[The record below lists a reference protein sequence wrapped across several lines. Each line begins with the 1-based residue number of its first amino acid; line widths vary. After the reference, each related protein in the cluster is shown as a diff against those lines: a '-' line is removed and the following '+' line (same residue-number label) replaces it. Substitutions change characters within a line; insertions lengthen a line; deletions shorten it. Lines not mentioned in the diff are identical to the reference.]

1 MKKMIKLAS
10 LLCLILLAVVLMST
24 TVFAAEA
31 PDAVVYVDAV
41 NGDDA
46 NDGLTEATAVKSIK
60 PAYTALANAMD
71 AKGLKADATAT
82 GKIVFVSDYLFN
94 TFTSSSTQKDFASNS
109 THKYRVILEG
119 KTPQTSLQFHPVNQ
133 SYVGMMGPTTIQN
146 LNVRLTDNPGSI
158 YLSIHGRGG
167 SLIIGEGVTTS
178 DNPDRRPTL
187 SAGPYFNST
196 SNPTLEINSG
206 DWRNVY
212 AGCYHKTLTGSGKV
226 VINGGSVARLG
237 GTYTG
242 TITKNAEIIVNGG
255 TVGLI
260 QPTANASGTI
270 NGSITI
276 TLNGGTVTDKVENLG
291 TAADWAVNVAG
302 NDVALTYSGEVTL
315 TDITASKLF
324 LGSNTRVTFSQT
336 VTGPVAVTVDKAVRY
351 NVPYVTAPAETADD
365 AFTFSQKAMTP
376 TVSEAT
382 KSWINTDASA
392 FTGLVLK
399 APKEFTVKL
408 YTGTQDGS
416 LVTPDKTETIDGIT
430 YQYYGNIMGNYRYV
444 TSRTDYYTVTKPIW
458 MSEEKSL
465 TETVVDAS
473 SGKRDNIGW
482 EPTSVKYYS
491 DETYTNIVPQDET
504 ALWWDDYSPLLV
516 SPYFTDTTRAEHR
529 ATTQEEM
536 ENFLASLDDANDN
549 MYIYSLGKSS
559 SYELNI
565 PIVVF
570 TKVDLSGA
578 KTLEEAA
585 ALIRADNK
593 LVIHY
598 QAQIHGN
605 EPAGGEAALNHI
617 ARLDGQWGE
626 DLLETINCYVI
637 PRVNPDGSKN
647 YTRANASGVN
657 LNRDMVLATM
667 PESAALRYA
676 CDLFQPDLNIDG
688 HEYLVNSE
696 KTSGT
701 YIDLMCSSGVNGN
714 YSPEYIEACETISR
728 RHYQTFYDYGMQPG
742 YYSNKANNYSPATN
756 SGYHSTRGS
765 FHFLME
771 SRGIGGGNNNM
782 ARRVVSH
789 LIVAESIFEYAAENH
804 ETITRLVDAERERF
818 ARIGGTYEEDDVI
831 NLRFQD
837 IYCEEMSYP
846 LSKWNYVSGTL
857 TSVDNNV
864 PIIYRDPKEGMTR
877 PRPTAYVFP
886 DGEAWTQDVLDCLD
900 AHDIRYY
907 RQAEGSM
914 LQLRQITGVIDDASL
929 GAETFYSFENGC
941 YVVPMNQ
948 PYCLLV
954 SYIFEADICGY
965 SPEEGY
971 GSLVQMSVIP
981 AYDNCFPVYH
991 YVHDL
996 EEDGT
1001 VATYTG
1007 LAAPTGLTAVNPAR
1021 VGDTGSITGL
1031 DATKS
1036 YAYRSSKSAEYTV
1049 VSGVTAIENLT
1060 VGTWYIRYADDTGT
1074 AYCDIMLEIS
1084 YGDIKEIVVY
1094 LDQTNGDD
1102 TNNGFTEEAP
1112 VATLEGAIAALT
1124 AVMGEDNTGKVVL
1137 LSDYDVGSA
1146 AYTFPAHAFQVTYTG
1161 KTPDIALVKSGSTT
1175 QAAASISLGGP
1186 SVFRDI
1192 TIKNSTSAS
1201 YNNFNCRGFKT
1212 VFGEGVTCVANS
1224 KGKYYILAAGSYNGS
1239 CESTD
1244 LTVLS
1249 GNWNMIYSGGYLG
1262 GVTGD
1267 AKLTVRNATVA
1278 GQIMAAYSGAI
1289 GGNITYDIAD
1299 TTCGGIYL
1307 GIGKTN
1313 DVSGNITATIGANTS
1328 FDFLYAGNRDSGNV
1342 AGTVHVIVQNADLSG
1357 AALYGTSKTSGD
1369 VGKSI
1374 LTNRGST
1381 LGTVTGFDETNV
1393 EAFTGIYHICQGGTV
1408 VQTCYTFADAAAAAQ
1423 ALDNAIIR
1431 LGCDAQDNATVP
1443 GGLILDL
1450 AGYDLSGI
1458 TVDGIIYGMDSTTD
1472 GYTCEKA
1479 GTLTLEA
1486 GSVAAYIKTTN
1497 AQLGAVRRYMAIPGS
1512 AGSYTFHRFYI
1523 GLTHQTLKPTA
1534 AGVGYKAVF
1543 YGDDAVIG
1551 MLNAEQALGFT
1562 LQLEG
1567 NDAIT
1572 VYLSADKLVSG
1583 KTITLRLNN
1592 YDVNNYGETLLYAG
1606 VTLQL
1611 SDGTVIEST
1620 RSATTLRG
1628 LLEQLNTNYT
1638 TLSAAQLAAVTDFIK
1653 KYTVITSWKVENLI

>member
-1 MKKMIKLAS
+1 MKKMIKLAT
-10 LLCLILLAVVLMST
+10 LLCLLLLAVVLMTT

-41 NGDDA
+41 GGDDA
-46 NDGLTEATAVKSIK
+46 NDGLTEATAVKTIK
-60 PAYTALANAMD
+60 PAYVALASAMD
-71 AKGLKADATAT
+71 AKGLKSDATAT

-94 TFTSSSTQKDFASNS
+94 TFSSSSTQKDFGSG

-119 KTPQTSLQFHPVNQ
+119 KTPQTSLQFHPVKQ

-196 SNPTLEINSG
+196 SNAYLEINSG

-226 VINGGSVARLG
+226 VLNGGTVARLG

-270 NGSITI
+270 SGTATFTI
-276 TLNGGTVTDKVENLG
+276 NGGTVTGAVENLG
-291 TAADWAVNVAG
+291 TAESWSISIAG
-302 NDVALTYSGEVTL
+302 NDVALTYSGNVPL
-315 TDITASKLF
+315 TNITASKLF
-324 LGSNTRVTFSQT
+324 LGSNTRVTFAQV

-351 NVPYVTAPAETADD
+351 NVPYITAPADTADD
-365 AFTFSQKAMTP
+365 AFTFSQKEMTP
-376 TVSEAT
+376 TVSGTSKA
-382 KSWINTDASA
+382 WINANASE

-399 APKEFTVKL
+399 APQEFTVKL

-416 LVTPDKTETIDGIT
+416 QVTPDKTEIIDGIK
-430 YQYYGNIMGNYRYV
+430 YQYFANIMGTYRYV
-444 TSRTDYYTVTKPIW
+444 TSRTGYYTLTKPIW

-465 TETVVDAS
+465 TQTVVDAS

-482 EPTSVKYYS
+482 EPTSVKDYS
-491 DETYTNIVPQDET
+491 DETHTNIIPQDET

-549 MYIYSLGKSS
+549 MYIYSLGTSS
-559 SYELNI
+559 SYGLNI

-585 ALIRADNK
+585 ALVRADNK

-617 ARLDGQWGE
+617 ARLDGEWGD
-626 DLLETINCYVI
+626 DLLDTINCYVI
-637 PRVNPDGSKN
+637 PRVNPDGAKN

-667 PESAALRYA
+667 PETAALRYA
-676 CDLFQPDLNIDG
+676 CDIFQPDLNIDG
-688 HEYLVNSE
+688 HEYLFNSE

-714 YSPEYIEACETISR
+714 YSAEYIEVCETISR

-765 FHFLME
+765 LHFLME

-782 ARRVVSH
+782 TRRVVSH

-804 ETITRLVDAERERF
+804 ETITRLVDAERARF

-831 NLRFQD
+831 NLHFEN

-846 LSKWNYVSGTL
+846 LSKWDYVSGTL

-877 PRPTAYVFP
+877 PRPTAYVFH
-886 DGEAWTQDVLDCLD
+886 DGEDWTQDVLDCLD

-907 RQAEGSM
+907 RLPAGTM
-914 LQLRQITGVIDDASL
+914 LKLRQMTGVIDDGSL
-929 GAETFYSFENGC
+929 GTETFYGFENGC

-948 PYCLLV
+948 PYCLLA
-954 SYIFEADICGY
+954 SYIFEPDICGY

-996 EEDGT
+996 EADGT

-1007 LAAPTGLTAVNPAR
+1007 AAAPTGLKAVNPAY

-1031 DATKS
+1031 DASKT
-1036 YAYRSSKSAEYTV
+1036 YAYRSSKSAEYIT
-1049 VSGVTAIENLT
+1049 VSGVTAIEELA
-1060 VGTWYIRYADDTGT
+1060 VGTWYVRYTDDTGT
-1074 AYCDIMLEIS
+1074 AYRDAKLELS
-1084 YGDIKEIVVY
+1084 YGDIKQIVVY
-1094 LDQTNGDD
+1094 LDQLSGDD
-1102 TNNGFTEEAP
+1102 TNTGFTEAAP
-1112 VATLEGAIAALT
+1112 VATLEGAIAALN
-1124 AVMGEDNTGKVVL
+1124 AVVGEDNTGKVVL
-1137 LSDYDVGSA
+1137 LSDYDMGTA
-1146 AYTFPAHAFQVTYTG
+1146 AYTFPSHSYTVTYTG
-1161 KTPDIALVKSGSTT
+1161 KTADIALVKTGGTT
-1175 QAAASISLGGP
+1175 QAAASVSLGGP
-1186 SVFRDI
+1186 SIFQNI

-1212 VFGEGVTCVANS
+1212 VFYEDVTCVANS
-1224 KGKYYILAAGSYNGS
+1224 KGKHFMLAAGSYNAA
-1239 CESTD
+1239 CASTD

-1249 GNWNMIYSGGYLG
+1249 GNWNMIYAGGYLG

-1299 TTCGGIYL
+1299 TTAGGIYL

-1313 DVSGNITATIGANTS
+1313 DVGGNITATIGTNTS
-1328 FDFLYAGNRDSGNV
+1328 FEFLYAGNRDSGNV
-1342 AGTVHVIVQNADLSG
+1342 TGTVHVIAQNADLTD
-1357 AALYGTSKTSGD
+1357 ATLYGTSKTSGE

-1381 LGTVTGFDETNV
+1381 LGTVIGFDETNV
-1393 EAFTGIYHICQGGTV
+1393 QEFTGIYHIYLGGEQ
-1408 VQTCYTFADAAAAAQ
+1408 VQTCYTFSSAAEAAGK
-1423 ALDNAIIR
+1423 LDNAIIR
-1431 LGCDAQDNATVP
+1431 LGSDAMDTAVVP
-1443 GGLILDL
+1443 GGLVLDL
-1450 AGYDLSGI
+1450 AGYSLSGI

-1472 GYTCEKA
+1472 GYTCQNV
-1479 GTLTLEA
+1479 GTLTLKA
-1486 GSVAAYIKTTN
+1486 GTVAAHVKDETT
-1497 AQLGAVRRYMAIPGS
+1497 LKRYMAIEEENG
-1512 AGSYTFHRFYI
+1512 YTFHRFYMGI
-1523 GLTHQTLKPTA
+1523 THMNLKPDAT
-1534 AGVGYKAVF
+1534 GVGYKAAF
-1543 YGDDAVIG
+1543 YGDEQVQAQVIG
-1551 MLNAEQALGFT
+1551 YGYI
-1562 LQLEG
+1562 LQLGENG
-1567 NDAIT
+1567 KR
-1572 VYLSADKLVSG
+1572 LSAGKEETFVSG
-1583 KTITLRLNN
+1583 QTVTARLQNF
-1592 YDVNNYGETLLYAG
+1592 DVENYGETAVIGRVYL
-1606 VTLQL
+1606 TLK
-1611 SDGTVIEST
+1611 DGTVIEST
-1620 RSATTLRG
+1620 ACSYTLRS
-1628 LLEQLNTNYT
+1628 LVEQVAANASAFTEAQ
-1638 TLSAAQLAAVTDFIK
+1638 LSALRDMLARFEST
-1653 KYTVITSWKVENLI
+1653 TSKWNIEGIV